1 MLTEAGQGRA
11 CFRPLITVITIVGT
25 FSIFFHFCPITLS
38 NWQHTEENVRVN
50 LDNTSTR
57 EEEVFINGQTN
68 ISSPIEEKHRACKSL
83 VDWQW
88 RYQGFRTSE
97 WVSALLP
104 SLLIKIYVFMALVKR
119 DQAVS
124 QASQAMRIMINWYL
138 SVVSAIQALRQAM
151 PQVIWKNNHSE
162 YLRASDPTRVSA
174 TTKSVWTRT

>member
-83 VDWQW
+83 VD
-88 RYQGFRTSE
+88 
-97 WVSALLP
+97 
-104 SLLIKIYVFMALVKR
+104 
-119 DQAVS
+119 
-124 QASQAMRIMINWYL
+124 
-138 SVVSAIQALRQAM
+138 
-151 PQVIWKNNHSE
+151 
-162 YLRASDPTRVSA
+162 
-174 TTKSVWTRT
+174 